1 MNMNGN
7 IYKQINL
14 TGTSTQSIEDA
25 VNRAIQKASNTVRQM
40 RWFSIEEVRGT
51 LDSRSVAEWQVSIK
65 VGFTLED

>member
-1 MNMNGN
+1 MNGN

-14 TGTSTQSIEDA
+14 TGTSSKSIEDA
-25 VNRAIQKASNTVRQM
+25 VDRAIQKASNTVRQM

-51 LDSRSVAEWQVSIK
+51 VDGSSVDEWQVSIK